1 MSKRQHKKKQ
11 GTPAASTQFASLM
24 QTYCPE
30 NVILSEDSI
39 LLLINDGAKS
49 AWIDLFAVTFGT
61 SSTQEHRKQFVLERD
76 MLTEELASVEATIGN
91 LEKDIHQVEKDI
103 AQLEGGDDLHN
114 IHHEHLQKECLLSAF
129 SSLLDENCMWLEDM
143 SAELNKSTDV
153 PKPGDTTYFQRADLP
168 AESGVLLE
176 SLCTRSL
183 RLVCQTLSGV
193 QDNNSKVAEK

>member
-103 AQLEGGDDLHN
+103 AQLGQETWQPYQSCGDWSGQIIFVFDWS
-114 IHHEHLQKECLLSAF
+114 IR
-129 SSLLDENCMWLEDM
+129 
-143 SAELNKSTDV
+143 DV
-153 PKPGDTTYFQRADLP
+153 PTYIH
-168 AESGVLLE
+168 VH
-176 SLCTRSL
+176 L
-183 RLVCQTLSGV
+183 RI
-193 QDNNSKVAEK
+193 